1 MSKLRI
7 TLARSVI
14 GRPQDQKD
22 TARALG
28 LTKLNR
34 TVVRPDSPMVR
45 GMVAKIRHLVRTEE
59 IGDGESGE

>member
-1 MSKLRI
+1 MSRLRI

-14 GRPQDQKD
+14 GHPQDQKD

-34 TVVRPDSPMVR
+34 TVVRPDSPVVR

-59 IGDGESGE
+59 IGDDESGE

>member
-7 TLARSVI
+7 TLTRSAI
-14 GRPQDQKD
+14 GSPQDQKD

-34 TVVRPDSPMVR
+34 TVVRPDSAAVR
-45 GMVAKIRHLVRTEE
+45 GMVAKIRHLVRAEE
-59 IGDGESGE
+59 IGDDEGGE